1 MSYVGD
7 IRLRRRG
14 ASGMNAAAF
23 AKGGLLVPSQPAEP
37 CSPARPSSPAP
48 TVVDTAY
55 STDAPT
61 DIEDRS
67 AGAAPPLCEQDYTC
81 PICLELL
88 LRPVKLSCDHRFCRG
103 CWARVL
109 QSRDVR
115 ATARLTGSAACP
127 YRCEVKPVVPEVDQT
142 LASQLESH
150 FAEYRERA
158 SSTPLPDE
166 ERRSTEVNEWGR
178 GCELDDTD
186 DELATNPEEAARAQV
201 TRTLR
206 QERAVERLQEAVI
219 IISVVGAVLLFALL
233 STMLMTI
240 FHPPLASHPATMPV
254 LFALTGLAAAFV
266 LLDALLVWCMMKFGA
281 LAARIATPPG
291 SRPFAPPSPSPL
303 PLSPS
308 PSPLPPSPS
317 PPSPSPPPPSPLA
330 LLPPPSPPSPP
341 SPTPSPPSP
350 PPPPPSPSPPPPSP
364 SPSEGDVLPAPRRF
378 VCGRLWSRMNTLLT
392 CFTTRAATS
401 ISTSTRASSR
411 VAVHRRPQ
419 KYAPP
424 GLSEIVI
431 AL

>member
-115 ATARLTGSAACP
+115 TTARLTGSAACP
-127 YRCEVKPVVPEVDQT
+127 YRCEVKPVVPEVDQP
-142 LASQLESH
+142 LARQLESR

-158 SSTPLPDE
+158 SSTSLPDE
-166 ERRSTEVNEWGR
+166 ERRSTEVNEWVAG
-178 GCELDDTD
+178 GCELDLG
-186 DELATNPEEAARAQV
+186 ELATKAEEAATAQAA
-201 TRTLR
+201 RT
-206 QERAVERLQEAVI
+206 QEQAEERLRNSVI
-219 IISVVGAVLLFALL
+219 IISLVGAVLLFALL
-233 STMLMTI
+233 GLMLLMTFHPRLASRPGTMLT
-240 FHPPLASHPATMPV
+240 
-254 LFALTGLAAAFV
+254 LFALTGLSAAFV
-266 LLDALLVWCMMKFGA
+266 LLDALLAWRMMQPGVFA
-281 LAARIATPPG
+281 VVLARITTPPV
-291 SRPFAPPSPSPL
+291 
-303 PLSPS
+303 
-308 PSPLPPSPS
+308 
-317 PPSPSPPPPSPLA
+317 
-330 LLPPPSPPSPP
+330 
-341 SPTPSPPSP
+341 
-350 PPPPPSPSPPPPSP
+350 
-364 SPSEGDVLPAPRRF
+364 EGDALPSRRF
-378 VCGRLWSRMNTLLT
+378 VCGRLWGRMNALLT
-392 CFTTRAATS
+392 CFTTRAAAS
-401 ISTSTRASSR
+401 SSTSNRASSR
-411 VAVHRRPQ
+411 TAVRRLPQ
-419 KYAPP
+419 EHAPP

>member
-127 YRCEVKPVVPEVDQT
+127 YRCEVKPIVPEVDQT
-142 LASQLESH
+142 LASQLESS

-158 SSTPLPDE
+158 SSTSLPDE
-166 ERRSTEVNEWGR
+166 ERKSTEVNEWVAG
-178 GCELDDTD
+178 GCELDLG
-186 DELATNPEEAARAQV
+186 ELATKAEEAATAQAA
-201 TRTLR
+201 RT
-206 QERAVERLQEAVI
+206 QEQAEERLRNSVI
-219 IISVVGAVLLFALL
+219 IISLVGAVLLFALL
-233 STMLMTI
+233 GLMLLMT
-240 FHPPLASHPATMPV
+240 FHPRLASRPGTMPT
-254 LFALTGLAAAFV
+254 LFALTGLSAAFV
-266 LLDALLVWCMMKFGA
+266 LLDALLAWCMMQPGV
-281 LAARIATPPG
+281 LAAMLARITTPP
-291 SRPFAPPSPSPL
+291 A
-303 PLSPS
+303 
-308 PSPLPPSPS
+308 
-317 PPSPSPPPPSPLA
+317 
-330 LLPPPSPPSPP
+330 
-341 SPTPSPPSP
+341 
-350 PPPPPSPSPPPPSP
+350 
-364 SPSEGDVLPAPRRF
+364 EGDALPSRRF
-378 VCGRLWSRMNTLLT
+378 VCGRLWGRMNALLT
-392 CFTTRAATS
+392 CLTTRAAAS
-401 ISTSTRASSR
+401 SSTSTRASIRASIR
-411 VAVHRRPQ
+411 TAVRRLPQ
-419 KYAPP
+419 EHAPT
-424 GLSEIVI
+424 GLSEIAI